1 MTEDRWIPSEEWETI
16 VRNVPI
22 PSVDLVVLHDEGILL
37 GKRVNEPARGRWFV
51 PGGRIR
57 KQERIEDA
65 VHRIAMEEI
74 GVTIEIIERLG
85 VYEHFY
91 AAADVPTTDGKHYVP
106 IGFTVKTDSIEYELT
121 INIQRFAFSTNHPR
135 TYTNTPLSISVIRN
149 TSITNYRVRT
159 HVVAVSR
166 VNRR

>member
-106 IGFTVKTDSIEYELT
+106 IGFTVKTDSNRIRADDQHSAFRVFDEPPPDLHEYTAQYLRDSE
-121 INIQRFAFSTNHPR
+121 
-135 TYTNTPLSISVIRN
+135 YVD
-149 TSITNYRVRT
+149 Y
-159 HVVAVSR
+159 
-166 VNRR
+166 